1 MVVKSLSGKSTL
13 SEVFKDKLNYKI
25 IDMKKIQVEIKKKM
39 GTDEEPFEGE
49 VPITSV
55 EKEILN
61 IISQNKSKS
70 RFIFDDYIHKT
81 E

>member
-1 MVVKSLSGKSTL
+1 VVGKSLSGKSTL
-13 SEVFKDKLNYKI
+13 SEVMKEKLNFKI
-25 IDMKKIQVEIKKKM
+25 IDMKKIQLEIKKKM

-49 VPITSV
+49 VPIASV

-61 IISQNKSKS
+61 ILSQNTKNS
-70 RFIFDDYIHKT
+70 RFIFDDYLHKT